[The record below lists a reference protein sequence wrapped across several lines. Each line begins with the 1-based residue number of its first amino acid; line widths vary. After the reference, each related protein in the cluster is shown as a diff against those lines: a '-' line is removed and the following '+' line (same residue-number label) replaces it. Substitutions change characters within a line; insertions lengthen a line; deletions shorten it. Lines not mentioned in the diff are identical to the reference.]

1 MRTEQEKTFR
11 SELSDTLEVEDHP
24 LSEHRD
30 AIFQALVKH
39 NIAAG
44 PPAAA
49 QLLAILI
56 RNSLGRVTGGLWAQS
71 LYNWLHIEMLI
82 VPETM
87 RGAGVGTRL
96 IATAEEAARQRGCLG
111 VWLDTFSFQAPDF
124 YRRLGY
130 ATAGTIHDHPIGG
143 ARYFLLKRLD

>member
-1 MRTEQEKTFR
+1 MLQVVNRPSSEQ
-11 SELSDTLEVEDHP
+11 
-24 LSEHRD
+24 RD
-30 AIFQALVKH
+30 AIFQALVEH

-56 RNSLGRVTGGLWAQS
+56 RDKSGAVTGGLWAQS
-71 LYNWLHIEMLI
+71 LYNWLHIELLV
-82 VPETM
+82 VPDTM
-87 RGAGVGTRL
+87 RGAGLGTRL
-96 IATAEEAARQRGCLG
+96 IAAAEETARQRRCVG

-130 ATAGTIHDHPIGG
+130 ATLGTINDHPIGG
-143 ARYFLLKRLD
+143 ARHFLLKRLD